1 MLPIYYNVKGGSLFY
16 GTLKNSIMAMFEKDI
31 ITFQ

>member
-1 MLPIYYNVKGGSLFY
+1 MLPIYYNVKGGSLVY
-16 GTLKNSIMAMFEKDI
+16 RTLKNSIMAIFEIDI